1 MSPLIRAKCPQKAGM
16 TCFSD
21 LAIVLYYEIMRLGF
35 DYNRIDIVFDRYFN
49 DSLKEGTR
57 KCQGIGTIL
66 MFDDDTDIPQD
77 MIDNFLRNNQNKNN
91 INEFL
96 SKKIINLH
104 QSTKYSCNIQR
115 YTVMVYINKNT
126 RCT

>member
-1 MSPLIRAKCPQKAGM
+1 MSPLIRAKCPQKEGM

-21 LAIVLYYEIMRLGF
+21 LGIVLYYEIIRLGF
-35 DYNRIDIVFDRYFN
+35 DYNRIDIVIDRYFD

-57 KCQGIGTIL
+57 KSRGTGKIL

-96 SKKIINLH
+96 SKKIINQH

>member
-35 DYNRIDIVFDRYFN
+35 DYNRINIVFDRYFD
-49 DSLKEGTR
+49 DSLKGTR
-57 KCQGIGTIL
+57 KSRVTGTIL

-77 MIDNFLRNNQNKNN
+77 MIDNFLRNIKHKNN
-91 INEFL
+91 LNEFL
-96 SKKIINLH
+96 SKKNNRPTSEH
-104 QSTKYSCNIQR
+104 
-115 YTVMVYINKNT
+115 
-126 RCT
+126 

>member
-35 DYNRIDIVFDRYFN
+35 DYNRINFVFDRCFD
-49 DSLKEGTR
+49 DSLKGTR
-57 KCQGIGTIL
+57 KSRVTGTIL